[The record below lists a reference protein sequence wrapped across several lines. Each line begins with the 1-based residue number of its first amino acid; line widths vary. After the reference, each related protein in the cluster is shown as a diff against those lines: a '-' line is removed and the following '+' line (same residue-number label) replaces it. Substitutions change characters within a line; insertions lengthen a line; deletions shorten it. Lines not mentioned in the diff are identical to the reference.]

1 VIPLQDVIPTRR
13 TPVVTIGLIV
23 VNLGVL
29 ALDASGLAGPVPAL
43 LMHRSVVLAG
53 FGLLFLW
60 LFGDNV
66 EARLGRGV
74 LVLLY
79 AGGALVAN
87 LGPTG
92 GVTAVIGSYF
102 MLLPRSRILV
112 LAPVPEL
119 LVEVPALFFLGV
131 WAVLHLPMFVSQPS
145 FAAPFGAVLLL
156 GGAVARVMRPQIRW
170 S

>member
-1 VIPLQDVIPTRR
+1 
-13 TPVVTIGLIV
+13 
-23 VNLGVL
+23 
-29 ALDASGLAGPVPAL
+29 
-43 LMHRSVVLAG
+43 
-53 FGLLFLW
+53 
-60 LFGDNV
+60 
-66 EARLGRGV
+66 V